1 MPGFHNKIDIRGEV
15 GNVCRTPLGAKGAS
29 NRNAK
34 NGGGENQEG
43 AMGGNHQPK
52 ARRRMVFRMGG
63 RQHMPL

>member
-1 MPGFHNKIDIRGEV
+1 MIMPGFHNKIDIRGEV
-15 GNVCRTPLGAKGAS
+15 GNVTRTPLGAK
-29 NRNAK
+29 K
-34 NGGGENQEG
+34 GGGEKQEG

>member
-1 MPGFHNKIDIRGEV
+1 MS
-15 GNVCRTPLGAKGAS
+15 RTPLGGAAKGK
-29 NRNAK
+29 NRK
-34 NGGGENQEG
+34 GGGENQEG